1 MKKKKGVDGKHSQW
15 TSSSSSVLQIQSMT
29 RCHVKGEF
37 QVSFDLLYFPLIWLT
52 LKVQIPFFSFFTSV
66 EEICRWKN

>member
-15 TSSSSSVLQIQSMT
+15 TNTSSSSSVLQIQSMS

-37 QVSFDLLYFPLIWLT
+37 QVSFDLLYFQLIWLT
-52 LKVQIPFFSFFTSV
+52 RNV
-66 EEICRWKN
+66 